1 MGILLPG
8 ESRKNKLLATED
20 LSMWTITKTSL
31 DSMQQLLGSD
41 INHPQVIT
49 FFWVGFQPYPIMV
62 GLWPLHLPGAPAQQK
77 WLWLELHPRDQGGHR
92 YKIYRYYGK
101 IDLDKEI
108 T

>member
-1 MGILLPG
+1 VGILLPG

-49 FFWVGFQPYPIMV
+49 FFLGGIPAIPNHGRFMASWFPTWSFAMSRSKNGGTLTHKDGAIFI
-62 GLWPLHLPGAPAQQK
+62 GLMINQH
-77 WLWLELHPRDQGGHR
+77 
-92 YKIYRYYGK
+92 I
-101 IDLDKEI
+101 
-108 T
+108 